1 MLFRLLLPLL
11 VLGRANLS
19 VFIVS
24 DFRIFAGFG
33 NAFVIYIEGTLKGY
47 VPLVQESLERGWDAS
62 KFLAMRAL
70 HPGKEGVA
78 LSDGRSARALSG
90 KMTAVFKIVV
100 VLDRPYR
107 SGVSLYMVGPADIQ

>member
-19 VFIVS
+19 VFIVR

-33 NAFVIYIEGTLKGY
+33 NSFVIYIEGTLEGY
-47 VPLVQESLERGWDAS
+47 VPLVQESLERGWDTS
-62 KFLAMRAL
+62 KFLAMSAL
-70 HPGKEGVA
+70 HPGKEGVT
-78 LSDGRSARALSG
+78 LPNGRSARGLFG
-90 KMTAVFKIVV
+90 KMTTVFKIVV

-107 SGVSLYMVGPADIQ
+107 SGVSLYMVSPANVQ